1 LKKEELMIYRRRLP
15 HWRLAGS
22 VYFITWRL
30 HPGQFELSP
39 EERDIIAGAVK
50 HFDDDRYDLLAY
62 VVMHDH
68 VHVLVKPAEKYG
80 LAQLVH
86 SWKSFTANRLQRHFN
101 RYKCVWQDEYFDRI
115 VRDEAELLEKAL
127 YIINNPFKVWPDI
140 EEYQWVG
147 GKLLEKAGTEAR
159 PTGTEARPTGTE
171 ARPTGHQDRPGY
183 PEKLP

>member
-1 LKKEELMIYRRRLP
+1 VKKEELIIYKRRLP
-15 HWRLAGS
+15 HWRLDGS

-30 HPGQFELSP
+30 HPSQFELNP
-39 EERDIIAGAVK
+39 EERDIITGAVK
-50 HFDDDRYDLLAY
+50 YFDDDRYDLLAY

-86 SWKSFTANRLQRHFN
+86 SWKSFTANRLQRQFN
-101 RYKCVWQDEYFDRI
+101 RRKCVWQDEYFDRI
-115 VRDEAELLEKAL
+115 VRDEAELLEKAQ

-147 GKLLEKAGTEAR
+147 GKLIEEAGTEAR
-159 PTGTEARPTGTE
+159 PTI
-171 ARPTGHQDRPGY
+171 HQDKPWY
-183 PEKLP
+183 TEKLP